1 MTSIFN
7 LLRNRTQIA
16 VPGAVYLGPFPDV
29 DHDKFY
35 VIAGISGNRILA
47 CSVLIN
53 SRINPFIQRR
63 PRLLDLQVM
72 IKASSYEFLSHDSF
86 ITAPALSK
94 GS

>member
-1 MTSIFN
+1 MTSISN

-86 ITAPALSK
+86 IN
-94 GS
+94 